1 MKIKDLLNKLF
12 PNMEE
17 EIDMTSETSSN
28 LYIDEDKS
36 MEEKTT
42 LLDNSSEDK
51 EETREEVKEMF
62 KIPTFKDGYFDL
74 ESTDNEELKAVLK
87 TANDYNTE
95 QANSALINSALND
108 KIAGLKLHRG
118 ITKDAVITL
127 LDKSNISVKD
137 GKVTGVDEAFDALKS
152 AQAGLFVSKK
162 EVESNPVLEGFDPA
176 KGGTANTAPNSF
188 AEAFSMMEG
197 I

>member
-36 MEEKTT
+36 VEEKTT
-42 LLDNSSEDK
+42 LLENNSEDK
-51 EETREEVKEMF
+51 EETREEVEEMF

-87 TANDYNTE
+87 TANDYHKE
-95 QANSALINSALND
+95 QANSALINSALDN
-108 KIAGLKLHRG
+108 KLAGIKLHRG
-118 ITKDAVITL
+118 ITKDAVLTL

-137 GKVTGVDEAFDALKS
+137 GKVIGVDEAFDALKS